1 MTFKELQDFVDAL
14 AYELSPNA
22 EIEFIQYD
30 ASDEKIIVDYIND
43 FDEEVRYTY
52 SLN

>member
-14 AYELSPNA
+14 DYALPSTA

-30 ASDEKIIVDYIND
+30 ASDEKVIVDYINSL
-43 FDEEVRYTY
+43 DEEIRYTY
-52 SLN
+52 SLK